1 MNEPWRWIPPLQA
14 DGSSQMA
21 IDGWML
27 EQLAAGAAPM
37 LRLYRWQRPT
47 LSLGRHQSRLEPH
60 WPALQ
65 RAGLIDLVR
74 RPSGGRAVLHAGELT
89 YALAWRPPSQRRQ
102 EAYGLSCRWL
112 QAAFEALG
120 LPLQFGSVAAAQAG
134 SRASCFAS
142 GTAADLVHANGA
154 KRIGSAQL
162 WRGPALLQ
170 HGSILLAPPAALWQE
185 VFGEAPPALPA
196 LPPELHAAALEGLLR
211 QAAEHQLCQ
220 GPLLELQLPA
230 RSWRQRDGLEL
241 ER

>member
-1 MNEPWRWIPPLQA
+1 MNGPWRWIPPLLA
-14 DGSSQMA
+14 DGARQMA

-27 EQLAAGAAPM
+27 EQLAGGAPPM
-37 LRLYRWQRPT
+37 LRRYRWSRPT

-65 RAGLIDLVR
+65 QAGLIDLVR

-112 QAAFEALG
+112 QAAFAGLA
-120 LPLQFGSVAAAQAG
+120 LPLQFGTVAAAEARG
-134 SRASCFAS
+134 RASCFAS

-170 HGSILLAPPAALWQE
+170 HGSILLAPPAALWQQ
-185 VFGEAPPALPA
+185 VFSEPPPALPP
-196 LPPELHAAALEGLLR
+196 LPPGLSAGALETLLR
-211 QAAEHQLCQ
+211 QAAEEHLCRA
-220 GPLLELQLPA
+220 PLLELPLGA
-230 RSWRQRDGLEL
+230 C
-241 ER
+241 